1 MLRRTL
7 PAIVLVLVGMGWL
20 LLFGQRAGLY
30 QMGFASAL
38 LVSMSVVVLIAVAIR
53 IGGTLAHADRQ
64 RNETYKALRESE
76 GRFRSLADTA
86 PVMIW
91 MSGADRLC
99 TFFNRGWLD
108 FTGRTLE
115 QELGYGWSEGVHPED
130 KSHCFDVYTSAFDAR
145 QALAMEYRLRRSDG
159 QYRWIVHHG
168 MPRFAADG
176 SLLGYVG
183 SAIDITAQKEA
194 DMDIETHRAEL
205 ARLTRIAT
213 MGELTASLTHELR
226 QPLTAI
232 RSNAEA
238 ARRLLERNPHDVE
251 TVREIL
257 EDIVQ
262 SDRHAAE
269 VIRRMHSLIKREP
282 ADAVSVDAATSIS
295 NVVRLIKNDAV
306 LRNIHLSLDLAPG
319 LPPVSCNEIQLQQV
333 VLNLLLNAFDAI
345 ATAATGDRRVL
356 VRTELDDEGM
366 IRVLVQ
372 DSGTGLRSG
381 NLDAI
386 FTPFYTTKREG
397 LGVGLSISR
406 SIVEAHGGRIWC
418 ANNPDRGATFYFTLL
433 PADPLDATIVPTGAR
448 NGAVA

>member
-1 MLRRTL
+1 
-7 PAIVLVLVGMGWL
+7 
-20 LLFGQRAGLY
+20 
-30 QMGFASAL
+30 
-38 LVSMSVVVLIAVAIR
+38 
-53 IGGTLAHADRQ
+53 
-64 RNETYKALRESE
+64 
-76 GRFRSLADTA
+76 
-86 PVMIW
+86 
-91 MSGADRLC
+91 
-99 TFFNRGWLD
+99 
-108 FTGRTLE
+108 
-115 QELGYGWSEGVHPED
+115 
-130 KSHCFDVYTSAFDAR
+130 
-145 QALAMEYRLRRSDG
+145 
-159 QYRWIVHHG
+159 
-168 MPRFAADG
+168 
-176 SLLGYVG
+176 
-183 SAIDITAQKEA
+183 
-194 DMDIETHRAEL
+194 
-205 ARLTRIAT
+205 
-213 MGELTASLTHELR
+213 
-226 QPLTAI
+226 
-232 RSNAEA
+232 
-238 ARRLLERNPHDVE
+238 
-251 TVREIL
+251 
-257 EDIVQ
+257 
-262 SDRHAAE
+262 
-269 VIRRMHSLIKREP
+269 MHSLIKREP

-372 DSGTGLRSG
+372 DSGTGLRRG